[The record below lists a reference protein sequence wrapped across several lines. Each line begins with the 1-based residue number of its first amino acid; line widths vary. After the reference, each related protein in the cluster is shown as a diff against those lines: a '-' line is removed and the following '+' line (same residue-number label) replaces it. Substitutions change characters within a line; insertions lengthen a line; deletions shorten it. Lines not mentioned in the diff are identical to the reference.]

1 MTKSEKERLH
11 KLASN
16 NELRQVINIL
26 LELDASHSEYIAL
39 SAQMAECEQ
48 NSRIKAD
55 TAENLQVKKNQILK
69 ALLELIG
76 QIEVTEPESQSETI
90 HVDEKK
96 DIDGESNNSLV
107 ASQSIE
113 VNVDEAIQVETQPKT
128 TDETG
133 EMSTIGK
140 ENGSVATSNSNEMN
154 AYDFYLDAHK
164 KMVKFVMACEQWSP
178 GNKHKDKALIEGISA
193 TLSILPKLY
202 SCLKSEGKE
211 DQYFLEEIELCISEV
226 NLLQR
231 EMVSINV
238 ASVALRPTIR
248 LKLFEPQKKINAII
262 LNIAE
267 KLQIDFASE
276 KS

>member
-39 SAQMAECEQ
+39 SAKLTECERDA
-48 NSRIKAD
+48 RINTVIPA
-55 TAENLQVKKNQILK
+55 NLDVKRSQILM
-69 ALLELIG
+69 ALLELIK
-76 QIEVTEPESQSETI
+76 QIEVVEPENQSETKL
-90 HVDEKK
+90 VNEKT
-96 DIDGESNNSLV
+96 DTDGESNNSLV

-113 VNVDEAIQVETQPKT
+113 VNVDEAVQVETKPKT
-128 TDETG
+128 TNETG

-140 ENGSVATSNSNEMN
+140 ENGSATTSNSNEMN
-154 AYDFYLDAHK
+154 TYDFYLDAHK

-178 GNKHKDKALIEGISA
+178 GNKHKDKELIEGISA

-238 ASVALRPTIR
+238 ASIALRPTIR

-262 LNIAE
+262 LNIAK